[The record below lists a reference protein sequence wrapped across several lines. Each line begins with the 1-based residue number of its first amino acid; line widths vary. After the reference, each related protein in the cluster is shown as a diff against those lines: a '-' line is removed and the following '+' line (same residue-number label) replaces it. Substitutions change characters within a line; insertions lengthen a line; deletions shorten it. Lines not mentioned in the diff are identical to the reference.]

1 MENNC
6 LKSAKIMG
14 KYIMNLANIEH
25 KDRLLSTNLIVS
37 DSQMRSKCDSLA
49 LSTWLYR
56 IMLPQRLPIQSSL
69 RHYYT
74 RYNEN
79 YSLYYQFLT

>member
-6 LKSAKIMG
+6 LKSAKIIG

-37 DSQMRSKCDSLA
+37 DSQMRSKCDSLGKP
-49 LSTWLYR
+49 SKKKKKKSGIFHRW
-56 IMLPQRLPIQSSL
+56 S
-69 RHYYT
+69 
-74 RYNEN
+74 
-79 YSLYYQFLT
+79 